1 MEKIALE
8 EKKAKKLSRIIS
20 NEKNPF
26 FNINADSQE
35 LYLFDFLLFYSNLKN
50 KININNGN
58 PDSIENLFGEIN
70 PIEDPIKFYPDI
82 NNSNLL
88 NKDNSNSKATL
99 EINQLN
105 LMSLYEITL
114 KFNELLNKKK
124 NIFISYTVKD
134 KHKNYEF
141 QGLNLLSLH
150 INPQSLNYK
159 NIKNIIREISEV
171 KINKEKLNFRS
182 DEENMNL
189 DIEGCNDA
197 YDQVNLTYVNIK
209 IKMRNLFNYL
219 DLNSF
224 EIFIN
229 DEDNEFDWFGVRRY
243 KIKMEEGNTNVNN
256 NELINEFDFN
266 FSTYK
271 KGSINVNRFNI
282 NIIPSLNTD
291 KVITINN
298 IPHSIIVDLN

>member
-1 MEKIALE
+1 M
-8 EKKAKKLSRIIS
+8 
-20 NEKNPF
+20 
-26 FNINADSQE
+26 
-35 LYLFDFLLFYSNLKN
+35 
-50 KININNGN
+50 
-58 PDSIENLFGEIN
+58 
-70 PIEDPIKFYPDI
+70 
-82 NNSNLL
+82 
-88 NKDNSNSKATL
+88 
-99 EINQLN
+99 
-105 LMSLYEITL
+105 
-114 KFNELLNKKK
+114 
-124 NIFISYTVKD
+124 
-134 KHKNYEF
+134 
-141 QGLNLLSLH
+141 NLLSLH